1 MAHASTVLFI
11 ARTSSAHTVKVL
23 MDTLGFYLNNRGS
36 FTINAKGIFLRN
48 QGHRCNGHQDIYY
61 TLCDMSLYAEN
72 FQEYTL
78 RTDEIQFTINL
89 KTFYSE
95 MLKKIRKK
103 DSLILQIIKE
113 DGGMFIKI
121 TIGTNDDGN
130 SSSAR
135 MAIGE
140 SRYVSVDPPEGYLQP
155 ITILA
160 KTFQQSCRT
169 IVITN
174 KSTNK
179 HLSVTCWNNRLLQ
192 YFATKD
198 GVINEANFG
207 AFEDRSDEKDE
218 KTETFRGTCSASL
231 AIRPTKLA
239 TISKLIKIFVTKGL
253 PLMYKVD
260 IETLGVLCI
269 YIKTEE
275 QVAAEKDTAEAEE
288 ADEEEEGDTD

>member
-1 MAHASTVLFI
+1 
-11 ARTSSAHTVKVL
+11 
-23 MDTLGFYLNNRGS
+23 
-36 FTINAKGIFLRN
+36 
-48 QGHRCNGHQDIYY
+48 
-61 TLCDMSLYAEN
+61 
-72 FQEYTL
+72 
-78 RTDEIQFTINL
+78 
-89 KTFYSE
+89 